1 MVRESK
7 DHGPYNSWDRV
18 PYITNLRYGRPS
30 IVPAD
35 RQIHHNFVIANY
47 NSEGAIDT
55 DDGSAYY
62 RTHHNFFA
70 YGANGLK
77 SDFGGHDNHHVR
89 NIYAYVGGCFG
100 APMPWRYGALW
111 RHLLGRL
118 SRSSLPSFP
127 RVLTMP
133 KRRESTCPFTSIVRT
148 SLVLHGVL
156 ILVIRCPM
164 SHGLQG
170 TSGA

>member
-18 PYITNLRYGRPS
+18 PYITNLRYGRAS

-35 RQIHHNFVIANY
+35 RHIHHNFVIANY

-70 YGANGLK
+70 CKHRLA
-77 SDFGGHDNHHVR
+77 R
-89 NIYAYVGGCFG
+89 
-100 APMPWRYGALW
+100 
-111 RHLLGRL
+111 GR
-118 SRSSLPSFP
+118 PEP
-127 RVLTMP
+127 A
-133 KRRESTCPFTSIVRT
+133 CPTTRARWP
-148 SLVLHGVL
+148 L
-156 ILVIRCPM
+156 
-164 SHGLQG
+164 
-170 TSGA
+170 